1 MKNIVLLAVAF
12 MCFSTLN
19 AQTNEAVFKTASG
32 LVMTTNYGSD
42 HSEINDLMNFKGID
56 FMTVNFSGK
65 ELKGKSYHITVKD
78 IWNGK
83 VVSDSTVF
91 NSKTIGVKQFET
103 LKDSIFSM
111 RILAQHTDNSLR
123 VKFKF
128 PRFSITK
135 DYRATNSED
144 YSLRN
149 LADESKLPIGYN
161 EKFYFLAYILP
172 YERED
177 GSKSWCEVGTSGD
190 TIETWGEKFGIEH
203 YLLFEMKFE

>member
-19 AQTNEAVFKTASG
+19 AQTNEAVFNTAFG
-32 LVMTTNYGSD
+32 LVMTTIYGSD
-42 HSEINDLMNFKGID
+42 HLEINDLMSFKGID

-65 ELKGKSYHITVKD
+65 ELNGKSYHITVKD

-111 RILAQHTDNSLR
+111 RTLA
-123 VKFKF
+123 
-128 PRFSITK
+128 
-135 DYRATNSED
+135 
-144 YSLRN
+144 
-149 LADESKLPIGYN
+149 
-161 EKFYFLAYILP
+161 
-172 YERED
+172 
-177 GSKSWCEVGTSGD
+177 
-190 TIETWGEKFGIEH
+190 
-203 YLLFEMKFE
+203 

>member
-1 MKNIVLLAVAF
+1 MKNIVLLAVALI
-12 MCFSTLN
+12 CFSTGS
-19 AQTNEAVFKTASG
+19 AQTNEADFNTTSD
-32 LVMTTNYGSD
+32 LVMTTDYGSD
-42 HSEINDLMNFKGID
+42 SPEINDLMSFQGID
-56 FMTVNFSGK
+56 FMKVNFSGK
-65 ELKGKSYHITVKD
+65 ELTGKSYHITVKE

-83 VVSDSTVF
+83 VISDSTVF
-91 NSKTIGVKQFET
+91 NSKTIGIKQFET
-103 LKDSIFSM
+103 LNDSIFSM
-111 RILAQHTDNSLR
+111 RIIAQHTDNNLR

-149 LADESKLPIGYN
+149 LVDESKLPIGYN

-177 GSKSWCEVGTSGD
+177 GSKSWCDVGTSGD